1 MLALT
6 PLPPLS
12 PRGLA
17 LPPRENPGSATIG
30 QLILFLT
37 QQKPMM
43 NYGKKII
50 KMEETEMSDQ
60 EFELIR

>member
-1 MLALT
+1 MLTLT
-6 PLPPLS
+6 PPPF

-17 LPPRENPGSATIG
+17 LPPRGNPGSATVG

-37 QQKPMM
+37 QQKPIV